1 MASPTLSY
9 MCGSLNKNLMSMYA
23 SMGRKYVSMG
33 RKHKT
38 RINVA
43 FEVFSPLFSLA
54 TLWSLTQLCNI
65 SKSSHLSLTHNAC
78 LRIYFK
84 DVSDETAGTSTSYCQ
99 TLRATRSREVG
110 IYVEKKSIVWFPKQ
124 IKACSERRACFIC
137 RCGGSRALWLS
148 LLNKKKAWLGLWE
161 S

>member
-38 RINVA
+38 RSARHYYFLCHINVA

-110 IYVEKKSIVWFPKQ
+110 IYVEKKSIV
-124 IKACSERRACFIC
+124 
-137 RCGGSRALWLS
+137 
-148 LLNKKKAWLGLWE
+148 
-161 S
+161 